1 MNEAKSI
8 IECHKVGKSYQDGKL
23 FTPVLKDFDLKVA
36 QSETLALV
44 GASGCGKSTLLHLM
58 GGLDEPT
65 SGQVLLL
72 GHNVHRQNVKTQSR
86 LRNRYLGFVYQFHHL
101 LPEFSAQENTAMPL
115 LIGGS
120 SVTDAKKEAKAM
132 LQQVEL
138 SDRLEHR
145 LSELSGGERQRVA
158 IARALVT
165 RPQCLLADEPTGN
178 IDHKTAESIY
188 QLLLELHQ
196 HYGMSYVVATHDRQL
211 AQRMNRVID
220 LEHDI
225 T

>member
-1 MNEAKSI
+1 MSEKSSI
-8 IECHKVGKSYQDGKL
+8 IECHKVSKSYQDGKL
-23 FTPVLKDFDLKVA
+23 YTPVLKDFDLKVG

-72 GHNVHRQNVKTQSR
+72 GHNVHRQNVKKQSR

-120 SVTDAKKEAKAM
+120 GVTHAKKEAQTM
-132 LQQVEL
+132 LRQVGL
-138 SDRLEHR
+138 GDRLEHR

-165 RPQCLLADEPTGN
+165 RPRCLLADEPTGN

-188 QLLLELHQ
+188 QLLLELHHQ
-196 HYGMSYVVATHDRQL
+196 YGMSYVVATHDRHL
-211 AQRMNRVID
+211 AERMDRVID
-220 LEHDI
+220 LEHDVA
-225 T
+225 